1 MSQGVPK
8 VHLAITIPRLT
19 LIDKEPVSQS
29 EVDTRQHI
37 DHPAQDAGDQ
47 HPVATERI
55 EVQLVTPGTQEQ
67 PDSLQGDSSK
77 QFIEAKF
84 SPLATHTKRFG
95 MFRAKDIP
103 AQGEILLL
111 RVLRQWIAA
120 NHSKPDNTH
129 QQNEQFQLGDEIAF
143 SVEFHRIDEATEIAH
158 LLDLQTGLSRVVIFL
173 DEEGKPC
180 SYSIDGAES

>member
-8 VHLAITIPRLT
+8 VQLAITIPQLM

-29 EVDTRQHI
+29 EVDTGQHI
-37 DHPAQDAGDQ
+37 DHPAQVAGNQ

-55 EVQLVTPGTQEQ
+55 EVQLLTIGTQKQ
-67 PDSLQGDSSK
+67 SDSPQGDGAK
-77 QFIEAKF
+77 QLMEAKL

-111 RVLRQWIAA
+111 RVLRQWMAG
-120 NHSKPDNTH
+120 KRPGPDNTH
-129 QQNEQFQLGDEIAF
+129 QNEQFQPGDEIAF
-143 SVEFHRIDEATEIAH
+143 SVEFHHVDEAAEKAH
-158 LLDLQTGLSRVVIFL
+158 LSDLQTGLSRVVIFL
-173 DEEGKPC
+173 DEEGKPR